1 MGREV
6 LLPAT
11 PLQEGRACLGARRGV
26 KIAEGVRPRPAVT
39 VADGCLPFRS
49 TTGECAVCGR
59 TALPRPPCGAPPTW
73 LPAKAGGLET
83 RSPAKSAPSI
93 LSASPQSM
101 RRLGKAE
108 EAIGEDSLVECEAR
122 GGAETG
128 RSSIFSPGAGG
139 DT

>member
-1 MGREV
+1 

-26 KIAEGVRPRPAVT
+26 KIAEGVRPRPAVPVA

-49 TTGECAVCGR
+49 PTGECAVCGR
-59 TALPRPPCGAPPTW
+59 TALPRPPCGAAPTS
-73 LPAKAGGLET
+73 LPANAGVLET

-101 RRLGKAE
+101 RRLGMAE
-108 EAIGEDSLVECEAR
+108 EAIGEDWLVECEAR
-122 GGAETG
+122 GGAESG
-128 RSSIFSPGAGG
+128 RSFCLGAGG